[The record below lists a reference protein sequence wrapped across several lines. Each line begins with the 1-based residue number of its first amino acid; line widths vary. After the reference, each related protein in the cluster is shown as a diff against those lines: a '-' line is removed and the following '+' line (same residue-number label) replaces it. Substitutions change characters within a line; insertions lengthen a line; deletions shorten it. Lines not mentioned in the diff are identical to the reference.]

1 MSDPTT
7 YTVGWICA
15 ITTESVAARQF
26 LDEEHDGPSHVS
38 EQDNN
43 VYTLGRI
50 SGHRV
55 VIAVLPD
62 GEYGIASATGVAK
75 DMLHS
80 FPNVRIGLMV
90 GIGGG
95 APSGKNDIRLGDVVV
110 SSPCNGQDGVLQ
122 YDFGKAIQGRDFQQS
137 GFLNQPQPL
146 LRAAVTDL
154 RGRYLSDGNEIHGN
168 VEAVLLKRPRL
179 KRLFQRP
186 DLATDRLFLSAFTHT
201 DGDKPCT
208 ETCIRIGDERLVKR
222 CARSEEDDNPT
233 VHYGLIASANTL
245 MKDAKTR
252 DSLAETR
259 GVLCFEMEAAG
270 LMNHFPCLVIRG
282 ICDYS
287 DTHKNKDWQGY
298 AAMAAAAYAKDILRR
313 IAPQRV
319 EAEKSLLQH
328 MKSIDTK
335 LDDVTVASQRTVT
348 LMRDAEVERR
358 HDNILSWLSAPDPW
372 TNYDKA
378 LRQRHPGSGQWLLED
393 PTYLAWKARPNSF
406 LWLHGIPGCGKTVL
420 SSTII
425 EDFDRPD
432 ASEKPVYFYFDFADT
447 DKQSLEN
454 AIRSLI
460 RQLYLQREDAQDRVN
475 TLYAEHGHGTQSPK
489 LEALNA
495 TFQGMIHQIGEVWIV
510 LDALDECPSRNEDPT
525 GSLLHWIGSLLG
537 SHQANVHLL
546 VTSRPEQDIQSF
558 IQEKARPQDIIHLQS
573 DLVAGDIRAFVH
585 GKVRGQTGLGRWSSR
600 PDIQNKIEDALLE
613 KADGMFR
620 WVSCQLDALEK
631 CLDPLSLNRALE
643 KLPRTLED
651 TYTRILKE
659 IPDEIRP
666 SAIRI
671 LQFLTYSD
679 VGLSVEEAVD
689 VIAVDVEREPYFDLG
704 NRMPIPEEIQAYC
717 SSLVVLVKTQNYH
730 ARGPRLQLAHFSV
743 KEYLTSSNRLAEHA
757 AADLNEIAARASI
770 AKVNL
775 SYLLGIRD
783 KVHAVRHRL
792 SEGHASILQVFPL
805 ADYAANHWAE
815 NMKIS
820 ASHSSTLRSLLRDF
834 FSTKSWYTSAFWI
847 SREWRSCNDA
857 LHYASE
863 IGATSVIKALLY
875 NGANIN
881 SVGDCEHSTTL
892 HHALQDEHFEVLEML
907 LDHGADVN
915 IRSPLLAATQS
926 GNPRIVQ
933 LLLNHGADPNACDES
948 SSSALHTAALE
959 GHMEIFQMLLDHGAS
974 TQVAKSL
981 LYYVASSGCL
991 EIVLKLLE
999 QGADANAEMY
1009 GIPLVAAS
1017 SSGHLAVV
1025 KILVNFGADL
1035 FAREKDGGRH
1045 TPLSAASSRGHR
1057 EIVRFLLK
1065 CGAQDANALIDAAHT
1080 GRFEISQM
1088 LLDHGVDVDAKEH
1101 TFRPFSSVDP
1111 FPPRTALSAA
1121 SSAGDDQIVELLL
1134 SHGAQD
1140 TAALATASRNGHISI
1155 IQILLD
1161 GGANINGPPSPLWA
1175 AAYSGNIQV
1184 VEMLLDNGAE
1194 VNGSKIHS
1202 PLHACASITRLGD
1215 GVSNRLDDFAHILK
1229 ILLAR
1234 GADVDSQDEFHKTAL
1249 EEACL
1254 RSNRAAVQVLLDNGA
1269 DCSRIP
1275 ETAVPAAASSGDVEL
1290 VELLLKHGAEK
1301 DALGP
1306 RGRTALQLAAAR
1318 ADLNLIQVL
1327 LNHDVDIH
1335 VRGQFRDAYG
1345 AALHSGNETAAQM
1358 IFNHGW
1364 FASGQAYRCCGDQDK
1379 ESGASAQQFTSGDY
1393 RSMFSLDHLLPHE
1406 PWVPDPSFNKMI
1418 EWMMEESRNRAL
1430 EEDPF
1435 IATRQQRWCG
1445 GVINL
1450 TRVESEAQ
1458 SGVWWRGV
1466 GWDC

>member
-1 MSDPTT
+1 MSSMMAPATFLSKTT
-7 YTVGWICA
+7 TSTPWAGSVA
-15 ITTESVAARQF
+15 TESSSLFCRTANMASLLLQASQKTCSTVFQTSGSASWLGLGAVPLAARTTSDSVMSWSA
-26 LDEEHDGPSHVS
+26 LLVMVKAESYSTTS
-38 EQDNN
+38 EKRYRAGTSN
-43 VYTLGRI
+43 T
-50 SGHRV
+50 
-55 VIAVLPD
+55 P
-62 GEYGIASATGVAK
+62 
-75 DMLHS
+75 
-80 FPNVRIGLMV
+80 
-90 GIGGG
+90 
-95 APSGKNDIRLGDVVV
+95 V
-110 SSPCNGQDGVLQ
+110 SSTSRNLFFARQ
-122 YDFGKAIQGRDFQQS
+122 
-137 GFLNQPQPL
+137 L
-146 LRAAVTDL
+146 LT
-154 RGRYLSDGNEIHGN
+154 S
-168 VEAVLLKRPRL
+168 EAKKRL
-179 KRLFQRP
+179 KRNFQRP
-186 DLATDRLFLSAFTHT
+186 DLTTDRLFLSDFLHA
-201 DGDKPCT
+201 DRGRSCDDICT
-208 ETCIRIGDERLVKR
+208 GTGNEGSDFDVCKRLVE
-222 CARSEEDDNPT
+222 RSERSEDDDNPT

-245 MKDAKTR
+245 MKDATTR

-298 AAMAAAAYAKDILRR
+298 AAMAAAAYAKDLLRR
-313 IAPQRV
+313 MAPQRV

-348 LMRDAEVERR
+348 LMQDAQVERR
-358 HDNILSWLSAPDPW
+358 HDQNLSWLSAPDPW

-378 LRQRHPGSGQWLLED
+378 LRQRHPGSGQWLLEN
-393 PTYLAWKARPNSF
+393 PAYSAWKARPNSF

-420 SSTII
+420 SSTVI
-425 EDFDRPD
+425 EDLDRAD
-432 ASEKPVYFYFDFADT
+432 ASVKPVYFYFDFADIN
-447 DKQSLEN
+447 KQSLEN

-460 RQLYLQREDAQDRVN
+460 RQLYLQRKDVQDRVN
-475 TLYAEHGHGTQSPK
+475 TLYAEHGHGTSSPK

-495 TFQGMIHQIGEVWIV
+495 TFQSMIHQIGEVWIV
-510 LDALDECPSRNEDPT
+510 LDALDECLSRNDYPT
-525 GSLLHWIGSLLG
+525 GGLLHWIGSLLG
-537 SHQANVHLL
+537 SHQSNVHLL
-546 VTSRPEQDIQSF
+546 VTSRPEQDIESF
-558 IQEKARPQDIIHLQS
+558 IREKARPQDIIHLQS

-600 PDIQNKIEDALLE
+600 PDIQDKIEDALLE

-717 SSLVVLVKTQNYH
+717 SSLVVLVKTEYYH

-743 KEYLTSSNRLAEHA
+743 KEYLTSSNQLAEHA
-757 AADLNEIAARASI
+757 AADFNEIAARASI

-775 SYLLGIRD
+775 SYLLGIGD
-783 KVHAVRHRL
+783 EVHAVQHGL
-792 SEGHASILQVFPL
+792 SEAHAAILQAFPL

-815 NMKIS
+815 NTKIS

-834 FSTKSWYTSAFWI
+834 FSTKSCYTSAFWI
-847 SREWRSCNDA
+847 SHEWLSCNDA

-881 SVGDCEHSTTL
+881 SVGDCERSTTL
-892 HHALQDEHFEVLEML
+892 HHALHDGHFEVLEML

-915 IRSPLLAATQS
+915 IRSPLLAATRI

-933 LLLNHGADPNACDES
+933 LLLNHGADPNACDEF

-1017 SSGHLAVV
+1017 SNGHLAVV

-1035 FAREKDGGRH
+1035 FAREKDGRRH

-1065 CGAQDANALIDAAHT
+1065 CGAQDSNALIEAAYS
-1080 GRFEISQM
+1080 GRVEISQM
-1088 LLDHGVDVDAKEH
+1088 LLDHGVDVDANEH
-1101 TFRPFSSVDP
+1101 TFRRCLSVDISV

-1121 SSAGDDQIVELLL
+1121 SSQDFDQVVEMLL

-1140 TAALATASRNGHISI
+1140 TAALATASMIGHISI
-1155 IQILLD
+1155 IQMLLD

-1175 AAYSGNIQV
+1175 AASSGNIQV

-1194 VNGSKIHS
+1194 VNGSEIHR
-1202 PLHACASITRLGD
+1202 PLHAC
-1215 GVSNRLDDFAHILK
+1215 VSRRLDDGLYENLDDHVHILK

-1234 GADVDSQDEFHKTAL
+1234 GADVDAQDRFHKTAL

-1254 RSNRAAVQVLLDNGA
+1254 RSNRAAVQILLDNGA
-1269 DCSRIP
+1269 HCSRILG
-1275 ETAVPAAASSGDVEL
+1275 TAVHAAASSGDVEL

-1301 DALGP
+1301 DATLGFP
-1306 RGRTALQLAAAR
+1306 GETALQLAAAR
-1318 ADLNLIQVL
+1318 GDLNLIQVL
-1327 LNHDVDIH
+1327 LDHDVDTH
-1335 VRGQFRDAYG
+1335 VRGQFCGYSSWGSLGDYGDAYEV
-1345 AALHSGNETAAQM
+1345 ALHFGNESAAQM

-1364 FASGQAYRCCGDQDK
+1364 FASGQAYRCCGDHDK
-1379 ESGASAQQFTSGDY
+1379 ESGASAQQFTSDDY
-1393 RSMFSLDHLLPHE
+1393 RSMFSFDHLLPYD
-1406 PWVPDPSFNKMI
+1406 PWAPNPLFTKMM
-1418 EWMMEESRNRAL
+1418 EEMMEESRNQAL

-1445 GVINL
+1445 GAINL
-1450 TRVESEAQ
+1450 TRVESEDSGIAQ